1 MTYVEALATFMYGIS
16 PGGGSSNFV
25 AMYTGSNLELSVSL
39 SILSNIL
46 SFALMPLWLLTWPL
60 IAPVTV
66 ENQGMDIFSVNTYK
80 LYDTT
85 ASIPENNHQRGNTV
99 HRVAENSRFTCWSF
113 VSWLDSEILF

>member
-1 MTYVEALATFMYGIS
+1 MQLLPVILNALKTFKMSYIEALATFMYGIS

-60 IAPVTV
+60 LAPVTV
-66 ENQGMDIFSVNTYK
+66 ENQGTVVLLGEHLLKRAKDN
-80 LYDTT
+80 L
-85 ASIPENNHQRGNTV
+85 QRGNTV
-99 HRVAENSRFTCWSF
+99 Y
-113 VSWLDSEILF
+113 

>member
-1 MTYVEALATFMYGIS
+1 MSYIEALATFMYGIS

-66 ENQGMDIFSVNTYK
+66 ENQGMVVSFADFYFMRARDN
-80 LYDTT
+80 L
-85 ASIPENNHQRGNTV
+85 QRGDTV
-99 HRVAENSRFTCWSF
+99 YRIVKNPRFTCWSF
-113 VSWLDSEILF
+113 VSWPYFKILF

>member
-1 MTYVEALATFMYGIS
+1 MAVIFNAFKTFQMSYIEALATFMYGIS

-66 ENQGMDIFSVNTYK
+66 ENQGMVVLLGEYLLKRAKDN
-80 LYDTT
+80 L
-85 ASIPENNHQRGNTV
+85 QRGNTV
-99 HRVAENSRFTCWSF
+99 Y
-113 VSWLDSEILF
+113 

>member
-1 MTYVEALATFMYGIS
+1 MQLLPVILNALKTFQMSYIEALATFMYGIS

-39 SILSNIL
+39 SIFSNIL

-60 IAPVTV
+60 IAPDTV
-66 ENQGMDIFSVNTYK
+66 ENQGMVILSVNTYK

-85 ASIPENNHQRGNTV
+85 A
-99 HRVAENSRFTCWSF
+99 
-113 VSWLDSEILF
+113 